1 MGTFSIRTQT
11 FRLGLAD
18 YRALWLAEL
27 RRPSRMLLILF
38 IVFELA
44 CGIPF
49 LVGGDDLLNGRC
61 MSYLLTLFA
70 CLGLSIGAVVLV
82 FTLSWQQH
90 RQNPV
95 MTGDRIMIL
104 DTNAIRLIG
113 HGLDTR
119 HAWSAVS
126 GVDRGR
132 RHLFFYMPGQ
142 PTLVVPKR
150 ALASPDE
157 ADRLVT
163 AARTAIRAARKNPA
177 ALPPPGDALDNRDL
191 WRGAAYRM
199 VLQRPLK
206 YMLLRLLTVAILL
219 PTFTMLGLVIVSG
232 GQVLA
237 LPDRLIIFP
246 ALIAMFAIIF
256 LVMLPLLWLALRRLP
271 HLQGEREVCFTR
283 DYVRSTGRYVDV
295 RLDWSNVR
303 GVSHTQ
309 GVFIFQ
315 VATGW
320 FHIPASAFAT
330 KTQAMAFYSQA
341 VAFWRAAEARRE
353 LHP

>member
-18 YRALWLAEL
+18 YRALWLAEA

-44 CGIPF
+44 CGIPV
-49 LVGGDDLLNGRC
+49 LVGGNDLLDGRC
-61 MSYLLTLFA
+61 LSYLSTLFA
-70 CLGLSIGAVVLV
+70 CLGLSACAVILV
-82 FTLSWQQH
+82 FTLSW
-90 RQNPV
+90 RQRRQDPV
-95 MTGDRIMIL
+95 MTADRIVIL

-119 HAWSAVS
+119 QAWSAVS

-132 RHLFFYMPGQ
+132 RHLFFYTPGQ

-163 AARTAIRAARKNPA
+163 TARTAIRAARKNLATLPA
-177 ALPPPGDALDNRDL
+177 LGEALDNRDL
-191 WRGAAYRM
+191 WRTGPYRM

-206 YMLLRLLTVAILL
+206 YMVLRLLAVAVLL
-219 PTFTMLGLVIVSG
+219 PTLWMLGLVVVSG
-232 GQVLA
+232 GKILT

-246 ALIAMFAIIF
+246 ALIAMFAIAV
-256 LVMLPLLWLALRRLP
+256 LVMLPLLWLVVRRLP
-271 HLQGEREVCFTR
+271 HLQGDREVCFTR
-283 DYVRSTGRYVDV
+283 DYVRCTGRYVDV

-303 GVSHTQ
+303 DVSHTQ
-309 GVFIFQ
+309 GVFIFRA
-315 VATGW
+315 ATGW
-320 FHIPASAFAT
+320 FHIPTTTFAT
-330 KTQAMAFYSQA
+330 KAQATAFYTQA
-341 VAFWRAAEARRE
+341 VAFWRAAEAQRE
-353 LHP
+353 LHS